1 MQADGEGVMTW
12 RKAWCDLVCVGS
24 SLCQPCRRV
33 RLSLAMIGL
42 HHHLGVEFVKNTL
55 PVK

>member
-42 HHHLGVEFVKNTL
+42 HHDLGVEFVNFTL
-55 PVK
+55 PVE